1 MLQVIIDLQH
11 SQLKEEGNM
20 FSWIKEIHKED
31 VFGNRDE
38 NAIPIHVPFK
48 IEKLDAKESIYN
60 MTVFAQFLN
69 ASSVLLPG
77 NTSVQLEI
85 ENDEIYNLILKELVP
100 HYEKVKVVLIDNRI
114 NTILMEQLKNDSVEI
129 FRSMEQSG
137 ELSPLIMDFYRS
149 SERNLLGPHKMR
161 RICRYFIVLLDK
173 LEPMN
178 LTGTDSL
185 RKWIEDGYKQPNERL
200 AFSPT
205 GWVLEDELQKSVS
218 LRFFA
223 SFCPSLLLVV
233 DADDMKV
240 IGLDILKNK

>member
-1 MLQVIIDLQH
+1 
-11 SQLKEEGNM
+11 M
-20 FSWIKEIHKED
+20 FSWIKEFHKED
-31 VFGNRDE
+31 IFGNDDE
-38 NAIPIHVPFK
+38 NAIPIHVPFN
-48 IEKLDAKESIYN
+48 IEKLDAKDSIYN

-77 NTSVQLEI
+77 NTSVQLGI
-85 ENDEIYNLILKELVP
+85 ENEEIHNLILKELVP

-114 NTILMEQLKNDSVEI
+114 NTIMMEQLKNDSVEI

-149 SERNLLGPHKMR
+149 SDRNLLGPHKKR
-161 RICRYFIVLLDK
+161 RTCRYFNVLLDK
-173 LEPMN
+173 LEPIN

-185 RKWIEDGYKQPNERL
+185 RKWIEDGYIQPNERL
-200 AFSPT
+200 ALSPT
-205 GWVLEDELQKSVS
+205 GWVLEDELQKSVA

-233 DADDMKV
+233 DADDMKIV
-240 IGLDILKNK
+240 GLDILKNK

>member
-1 MLQVIIDLQH
+1 
-11 SQLKEEGNM
+11 M

-31 VFGNRDE
+31 IFGNDDE
-38 NAIPIHVPFK
+38 NAIPIHVPFN
-48 IEKLDAKESIYN
+48 IEKLDAKDSIYN

-77 NTSVQLEI
+77 NTSVQLGVENEEI
-85 ENDEIYNLILKELVP
+85 HNLILKELVP

-114 NTILMEQLKNDSVEI
+114 NTIMMEELKNDSVEI

-149 SERNLLGPHKMR
+149 SDRNLLGPHKKR
-161 RICRYFIVLLDK
+161 RTCRYFNVKLDK
-173 LEPMN
+173 LEPIN

-185 RKWIEDGYKQPNERL
+185 RKWIEDGYIQPNERL
-200 AFSPT
+200 ALSPT
-205 GWVLEDELQKSVS
+205 GWVLEDELQKSVA

-233 DADDMKV
+233 DADDMKIV
-240 IGLDILKNK
+240 GLDILKNK